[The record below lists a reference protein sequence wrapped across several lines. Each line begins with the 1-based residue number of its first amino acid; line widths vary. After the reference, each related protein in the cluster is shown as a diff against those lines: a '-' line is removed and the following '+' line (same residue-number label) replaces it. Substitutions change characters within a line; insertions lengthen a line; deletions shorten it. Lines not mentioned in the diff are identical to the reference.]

1 MDNESAKKASS
12 YKKGDLLR
20 ISSRNGASNWFVKQI
35 DDKSNS
41 LTLSGEHSNRPKKLI
56 LDKIDFKNQFVSKIE
71 KAEME
76 VREGEILRT
85 SSRMYEHNIE
95 SNTDLKVKKIV
106 PGFLVLKDGKKSILM
121 IKASLNGAPL
131 KYGYTKSLHTTST
144 KRYDTTVSVLK
155 PYQTNKNN
163 IFKINALSKSSS
175 IIVTEDK
182 EKAIKYS
189 HRETNRGSSISAD
202 NYSGLS
208 IEAGNIL
215 NRISE
220 TTAVFSKQD
229 YFKEAISNNKDYT
242 QSKLNTDIAD
252 ALENG
257 YLIKKDYSLK
267 KPLIIYHLSNEK
279 MKSKNINLRLDFEL
293 EQNSSLKLIDF
304 FSDDSEKNFMNI
316 FYNFNLDKD
325 AILKN
330 YKIDKSLNKNL
341 KYSFNNINQKQNSIS
356 ETFIFSAGSD
366 YFKNE
371 INCNLKGE
379 YSSAFINGI
388 FSLDDNKQHEIR
400 TTINHLVENTKSY
413 QLIKSVLGKNT
424 KSAYQGRIYVDSKAQ
439 KTDGYQLSKAILLDE
454 TSEFNAKP
462 ELEIY
467 ADDVKCSHGSA
478 SGSLDDNS
486 IFYLMSRGLNY
497 KQAKGLLINGFL
509 LDVIEKIT
517 DAEIKDLL
525 KKMIG
530 LKK

>member
-1 MDNESAKKASS
+1 MKEQ
-12 YKKGDLLR
+12 L
-20 ISSRNGASNWFVKQI
+20 
-35 DDKSNS
+35 
-41 LTLSGEHSNRPKKLI
+41 
-56 LDKIDFKNQFVSKIE
+56 KIDFNKIQEVSNFSNRDIE
-71 KAEME
+71 
-76 VREGEILRT
+76 I
-85 SSRMYEHNIE
+85 
-95 SNTDLKVKKIV
+95 
-106 PGFLVLKDGKKSILM
+106 KKSY
-121 IKASLNGAPL
+121 LNKFIENGFPNRKQENWKFL
-131 KYGYTKSLHTTST
+131 
-144 KRYDTTVSVLK
+144 D
-155 PYQTNKNN
+155 
-163 IFKINALSKSSS
+163 INQ
-175 IIVTEDK
+175 I
-182 EKAIKYS
+182 
-189 HRETNRGSSISAD
+189 
-202 NYSGLS
+202 
-208 IEAGNIL
+208 
-215 NRISE
+215 
-220 TTAVFSKQD
+220 
-229 YFKEAISNNKDYT
+229 ISNNISDLSFYNDYSIENKIDSSIFIDDLEHNKIIFINGRIEKIDFSYEDKKQIEIIEDSYT
-242 QSKLNTDIAD
+242 NDKSENNNSLIDLNIALSNKHSKI
-252 ALENG
+252 
-257 YLIKKDYSLK
+257 LIKKGYSFK
-267 KPLIIYHLSNEK
+267 KPLIIYHLTNEK

-293 EQNSSLKLIDF
+293 EQNSTLKLIDF